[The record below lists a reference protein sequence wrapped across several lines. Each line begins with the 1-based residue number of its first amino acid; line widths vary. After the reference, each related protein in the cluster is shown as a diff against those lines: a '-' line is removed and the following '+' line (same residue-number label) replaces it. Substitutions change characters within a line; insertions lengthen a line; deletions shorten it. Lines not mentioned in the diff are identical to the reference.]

1 MSSPV
6 SGWDDNPKPR
16 AVEGGLKARSARGA
30 IGEQWWSRRFVD
42 VLESFEVGTRLTRG
56 KRYARAGQVMDL
68 AVTPGSGT
76 RRVQG
81 SRVRP
86 YRVRIDLRQVLEA
99 DWRRIEEGLA
109 AQAVFRAAML
119 AGEMPTQIEEV

>member
-68 AVTPGSGT
+68 AVAPGSVT
-76 RRVQG
+76 ARVQG
-81 SRVRP
+81 SRARP
-86 YRVRIDLRQVLEA
+86 YRVRIDMGPVPEAEWRLLEN
-99 DWRRIEEGLA
+99 ELA
-109 AQAVFRAAML
+109 GRAVFRAALL
-119 AGEMPTQIEEV
+119 AG